1 MDKFYCKCITI
12 FTLAMVYGQGHIQT
26 FDGKLHRMC
35 AEGDFILM
43 NSTTSDGDVFTVQ
56 GRFFPNVFRRLVG
69 K

>member
-1 MDKFYCKCITI
+1 
-12 FTLAMVYGQGHIQT
+12 MVYGQGHIQT

-56 GRFFPNVFRRLVG
+56 GRFFPNVFRRFVG